1 MSPNPIGIVKK
12 AFGIFKKQSA
22 AAAPVKG
29 ADAPFEHDDNV
40 VLVFGHSNA
49 GKTVYFSV
57 LYELLKGSTDYKLS
71 PLNNETAAALIENFN
86 LMRGKQLKIKD
97 GRQIEIEGERKFPTM
112 TSETRIL
119 KFALDMTMRKGIK
132 FYTVDYKGETLS
144 IAEPGGLRKQ
154 FAKFFPY
161 ARAALFFIDASVLDT
176 DVLLREQ
183 IAAFQ
188 TIINDLRDCVK
199 NKIPIG
205 IVITKADFLDGFSP
219 SNPVELIPANAAI
232 HKGKAR
238 DAFIRGLASI
248 NERRFGEVWAKS
260 CEKVTRTLGNLID
273 SMTSYNVDFQFFF
286 VTATGGLEKVQTGV
300 QPPRE
305 ITPSGVPDPLIWSFQ
320 RILFN
325 KRKQSWWRLTKWV
338 MALSLLYMIL
348 FSAVNFYH
356 YVSIYEGKLKASE
369 KKYNQYFSAGPS
381 PIDQKTANLIK
392 SNYDDYLA
400 LFPVAEFFGAKPLM
414 DLARERQRFAQSQVS
429 ADAVVADDNEVPEDS
444 PFKEATEAA
453 KKDYNKLAADIGKL
467 PPAEQQAAFDVQMK
481 EFWTKHPPE
490 TLDPAFVTKLEQGQE
505 KFKSG
510 GAEVAEQKFELEL
523 TVQNIRDKAQVT
535 IQIGTDPEVEF
546 GNLTGGSSTVT
557 NKVSGTGNAAITFKW
572 LDYSDASSEP
582 LQQVV
587 ENPIEEFYPK
597 LNSGFRVDFQKDY
610 NIIVKLKSG
619 TPPKPPSVPQL

>member
-1 MSPNPIGIVKK
+1 MSFNPLGLFKK

-29 ADAPFEHDDNV
+29 ADAPFERDDNV

-97 GRQIEIEGERKFPTM
+97 GRQIEVEGERKFPTM

-119 KFALDMTMRKGIK
+119 KFALDMSIRKGIK

-161 ARAALFFIDASVLDT
+161 AQAALFFIDASVLDT

-188 TIINDLRDCVK
+188 TIINDLRDCVSK
-199 NKIPIG
+199 KIPIG
-205 IVITKADFLDGFSP
+205 IVITKADFLEGFSP

-232 HKGKAR
+232 HKGKGR
-238 DAFIRGLASI
+238 DAFIKGLASI

-260 CEKVTRTLGNLID
+260 CERVTRTLGNLID

-325 KRKQSWWRLTKWV
+325 KRKQFWWRMTKWV
-338 MALSLLYMIL
+338 MALSFLWMAL
-348 FSAVNFYH
+348 FSAINLYH
-356 YVSIYEGKLKASE
+356 YAVVYDGKLAQCE

-381 PIDQKTANLIK
+381 PIDQKTANIIN
-392 SNYDDYLA
+392 SNYDDYLK
-400 LFPVAEFFGAKPLM
+400 LFPVAEFFGARPLM
-414 DLARERQRFAQSQVS
+414 DFARERQRFVRSQIS
-429 ADAVVADDNEVPEDS
+429 ADVVIADEAEVPEDS
-444 PFKEATEAA
+444 PYKEATEAA
-453 KKDYNKLAADIGKL
+453 QKDYAKLAGDVGKL
-467 PPAEQQAAFDVQMK
+467 PPAEQQAAFDAKMA
-481 EFWTKHPPE
+481 EFWAKHPPE
-490 TLDPAFVTKLEQGQE
+490 TLDPAFVKKLEAGQE
-505 KFKSG
+505 KFKAG

-523 TVQNIRDKAQVT
+523 TVQNIREKAQVT

-546 GNLTGGSSTVT
+546 GNLTGNSATVT
-557 NKVSGTGNAAITFKW
+557 HKVAGTGNAAITFRW
-572 LDYSDASSEP
+572 LDYSDASAPP
-582 LQQVV
+582 LVQVV

-597 LNSGFRVDFQKDY
+597 LNSGFRVDYGKDY

>member
-1 MSPNPIGIVKK
+1 MSFNPVGAIKK

-22 AAAPVKG
+22 AAAPKKG

-57 LYELLKGSTDYKLS
+57 LYELLKSSTDYKLS
-71 PLNNETAAALIENFN
+71 PLDNETAAALIENYN
-86 LMRGKQLKIKD
+86 VMRGKQLKIKD
-97 GRQIEIEGERKFPTM
+97 GRQVEIEGERKFPTM

-119 KFALDMTMRKGIK
+119 KFALDMTIRKGIK

-199 NKIPIG
+199 KKIPIG

-219 SNPVELIPANAAI
+219 SNPVELIPSKAAV
-232 HKGKAR
+232 HKGKGR
-238 DAFIRGLASI
+238 DAFIKGLASV
-248 NERRFGEVWAKS
+248 NNMRFGEVWAKS
-260 CEKVTRTLGNLID
+260 CEKMTRTLGNLID

-286 VTATGGLEKVQTGV
+286 VSATGGLEKVATGV

-325 KRKQSWWRLTKWV
+325 KRKQVWWRMTKWV
-338 MALSLLYMIL
+338 MALCFIWIAF
-348 FSAVNFYH
+348 FSAVNLYH
-356 YVSIYEGKLKASE
+356 VIFGYDGKLKRAEE
-369 KKYNQYFSAGPS
+369 KYEQVFGAGPI
-381 PIDQKTANLIK
+381 PIDQKTANLMK
-392 SNYDDYLA
+392 SNYKDYTDQFA
-400 LFPVAEFFGAKPLM
+400 VAKFFGAQPM
-414 DLARERQRFAQSQVS
+414 IDYAAARQQFIQSQVS
-429 ADAVVADDNEVPEDS
+429 ADAAPVAIEEEEPES
-444 PFKEATEAA
+444 PYKAATDAA
-453 KKDYNKLAADIGKL
+453 KKDYKKLGEDVAKL
-467 PPAEQQAAFDVQMK
+467 PPGEQQAAYDAKMT
-481 EFWTKHPPE
+481 EFWTKHPKDS
-490 TLDPAFVTKLEQGQE
+490 LDPAFVAKLEEGQE
-505 KFKSG
+505 KFKE
-510 GAEVAEQKFELEL
+510 GAGEVAEQKFDLEL
-523 TVQNIRDKAQVT
+523 TVQGIRDKAQVT

-546 GNLTGGSSTVT
+546 SNFGGSPTVT
-557 NKVSGTGNAAITFKW
+557 QKISGTGNAAITFKW
-572 LDYSDASSEP
+572 IDYSAAGAEP
-582 LQQVV
+582 LQQIV
-587 ENPIEEFYPK
+587 ENPIEEFYPQ
-597 LNSGFRVDFQKDY
+597 LNAGFRVDFQRDY
-610 NIIVKLKSG
+610 NVIVKLKSG
-619 TPPKPPSVPQL
+619 TPPKPPSVPQI

>member
-1 MSPNPIGIVKK
+1 MSFNPLGILKK

-22 AAAPVKG
+22 AATPAKG
-29 ADAPFEHDDNV
+29 ADSPFEHDDNV

-97 GRQIEIEGERKFPTM
+97 GRQVEVEGERKFPTM

-119 KFALDMTMRKGIK
+119 KFALDMSIRKGIK
-132 FYTVDYKGETLS
+132 FYTVDYKGESLS

-188 TIINDLRDCVK
+188 TIINDLRDCVSK
-199 NKIPIG
+199 KIPIG

-232 HKGKAR
+232 HKGKGR

-286 VTATGGLEKVQTGV
+286 VTATGGLEKVQTAV

-325 KRKQSWWRLTKWV
+325 KRRQFWWRMTKWV
-338 MALSLLYMIL
+338 MALCFLYMAL
-348 FSAVNFYH
+348 FSAVNLYH
-356 YVSIYEGKLKASE
+356 YAFIYDGKLKASE
-369 KKYNQYFSAGPS
+369 KKYNQYFAAGKM
-381 PIDQKTANLIK
+381 PIDQKTANLVK
-392 SNYDDYLA
+392 SNYDDYLN

-414 DLARERQRFAQSQVS
+414 DFARERQRFTQSQVS
-429 ADAVVADDNEVPEDS
+429 ADAVVVVEEEVPEDS

-453 KKDYNKLAADIGKL
+453 KKDYAKLAGDVGKL
-467 PPAEQQAAFDVQMK
+467 PPAEQQAAFDAKMA
-481 EFWTKHPPE
+481 EFWAKHPAE

-523 TVQNIRDKAQVT
+523 TVQNIREKAQVT
-535 IQIGTDPEVEF
+535 VQIGTDPEVEF

-557 NKVSGTGNAAITFKW
+557 NTISGTGNAAITFKW
-572 LDYSDASSEP
+572 LDYNDASAPP
-582 LQQVV
+582 LLQVV

-597 LNSGFRVDFQKDY
+597 LSSGFRVDFQKDY

-619 TPPKPPSVPQL
+619 TPPKPPSLPQL

>member
-1 MSPNPIGIVKK
+1 MSFNPIGILKK

-57 LYELLKGSTDYKLS
+57 LYELLKGSAEYKLS

-97 GRQIEIEGERKFPTM
+97 GRQIEVEGERKFPTM

-119 KFALDMTMRKGIK
+119 KFALDMSIRKGIK
-132 FYTVDYKGETLS
+132 FYTVDYKGESLS

-188 TIINDLRDCVK
+188 TIINDLRDCVSK
-199 NKIPIG
+199 KIPIG

-232 HKGKAR
+232 HKGKGR

-325 KRKQSWWRLTKWV
+325 KRRQFWWRMTKWV
-338 MALSLLYMIL
+338 MALCFIYMTL
-348 FSAVNFYH
+348 FSAVNLYH
-356 YVSIYEGKLKASE
+356 YIFIFDGKLKVSE
-369 KKYNQYFSAGPS
+369 KKYMQYFAAGKM
-381 PIDQKTANLIK
+381 PIDQKTANLVK
-392 SNYDDYLA
+392 SNYDDYLS

-414 DLARERQRFAQSQVS
+414 DFARERQRFTQSQVS
-429 ADAVVADDNEVPEDS
+429 ADAVVAEDDVLEDS

-453 KKDYNKLAADIGKL
+453 TKDYNKLAADVAKL
-467 PPAEQQAAFDVQMK
+467 PPAEQQAALDAKMA

-490 TLDPAFVTKLEQGQE
+490 TLDPAFVTRLEQGHE

-510 GAEVAEQKFELEL
+510 GADVAEQKFELEL

-535 IQIGTDPEVEF
+535 IQIGSDTEVEF

-557 NKVSGTGNAAITFKW
+557 NKVSGAGNEPITFKW
-572 LDYSDASSEP
+572 LDYNDASAPP

-619 TPPKPPSVPQL
+619 TPPKPPSLPQL